1 MAEVALPEIRLPWH
15 NPHERPSDAMLVAH
29 YPEPLPELVSTAR
42 QAIGNMGRP
51 VGSDPGSSDADSAA
65 TDAPGLHET
74 LAWRGLP
81 WRWSWAYTL
90 DAGDD
95 TPGAT
100 TAEPQRAVAYLVPA
114 PAAPVLCVPLTYEM
128 YEAMPKG
135 VATTFVRQGITLA
148 REIGDCRWV
157 EWTITQ
163 PAHLDEVLAVVR
175 HKVAFLTGGA
185 GQGG

>member
-15 NPHERPSDAMLVAH
+15 NPHDRPSDAALIAH
-29 YPEPLPELVSTAR
+29 YLEPLPELVRAARAAMTAPPEGTP
-42 QAIGNMGRP
+42 A
-51 VGSDPGSSDADSAA
+51 
-65 TDAPGLHET
+65 LHEA

-81 WRWSWAYTL
+81 WRWSWAYEL
-90 DAGDD
+90 HPD
-95 TPGAT
+95 TDPQMERPT
-100 TAEPQRAVAYLVPA
+100 PQRALAYLVPA
-114 PAAPVLCVPLTYEM
+114 VVAPELCVPLTYEQ

-163 PAHLDEVLAVVR
+163 QAQLDEVLAVIR
-175 HKVAFLTGGA
+175 HKIALLAGKPARGG
-185 GQGG
+185 